1 MAEELTEKVNGIIQ
15 KEFDNFYKNVISNW
29 QKEQI
34 FNNAFEIN
42 ARTEIA
48 GFFDCTEL
56 SDEQYLI
63 LIAVEKENNGH
74 LTDML
79 CEFFVNHEYASV
91 NSYEDIEKWIGWF
104 CEKEEREFNG
114 KN

>member
-1 MAEELTEKVNGIIQ
+1 MTEELKEKVDGIIQ

-29 QKEQI
+29 RKEQI

-42 ARTEIA
+42 VRTEIA
-48 GFFDCTEL
+48 GFFNCAEL
-56 SDEQYLI
+56 SDEQYSI
-63 LIAVEKENNGH
+63 LIAVEKESNGH

-79 CEFFVNHEYASV
+79 CEFFVNYEYASV
-91 NSYEDIEKWIGWF
+91 NNYEDISQWIGWF
-104 CEKEEREFNG
+104 CEEEEREFNG

>member
-1 MAEELTEKVNGIIQ
+1 MTEGLKEKVDGIIQ
-15 KEFDNFYKNVISNW
+15 KEFNDFYKNVISNW

-56 SDEQYLI
+56 SDEQYSI
-63 LIAVEKENNGH
+63 LIAVEKESNGH
-74 LTDML
+74 LTNML

-91 NSYEDIEKWIGWF
+91 NSYEDISEWIGWF
-104 CEKEEREFNG
+104 CDKEKERI
-114 KN
+114 KNEV